1 MKFKSLVIPLA
12 MVTLLSV
19 GCGRNK
25 NNKNETTPNVTDS
38 NKSETNKNNGTVDI
52 VTSPSRVT
60 DEEKLMRAVNE
71 SWIVILENDVTTS
84 KEIVLNS
91 GFKKADKDNPNK
103 MVDTSRVVAL
113 YKTNENKEK
122 IADYTLT
129 VPKLTIK
136 DENTKIEGGTIKG
149 DLYIEAKEVK
159 LEGTKIEGNV
169 YFNNE
174 EDKNTF
180 HIDEG
185 TKITGTMEI
194 K

>member
-129 VPKLTIK
+129 VPKL
-136 DENTKIEGGTIKG
+136 EGGTIKG

-185 TKITGTMEI
+185 SKITGTMEI

>member
-1 MKFKSLVIPLA
+1 MKFKSLILPFTIVA
-12 MVTLLSV
+12 LLFV
-19 GCGRNK
+19 GCGK
-25 NNKNETTPNVTDS
+25 SKDINETTPNTTESNDS
-38 NKSETNKNNGTVDI
+38 KNKENVDV

-60 DEEKLMRAVNE
+60 DEEKLIRAVNE
-71 SWIVILENDVTTS
+71 SWIIILENDVETS

-91 GFKKADKDNPNK
+91 GFKKPNKDNPNK
-103 MVDTSRVVAL
+103 MDDTSRVVAL

-149 DLYIEAKEVK
+149 DLYIEAKEVN
-159 LEGTKIEGNV
+159 LEGTTIEGNV

-174 EDKNTF
+174 EEKNSF

-185 TKITGTMEI
+185 SKITGTMEI

>member
-25 NNKNETTPNVTDS
+25 NNKDETTPNVTDS
-38 NKSETNKNNGTVDI
+38 NKSETNKNNETVDI

-91 GFKKADKDNPNK
+91 GFKKADKDNSNK

-129 VPKLTIK
+129 VPKLIIK

-185 TKITGTMEI
+185 SKITGTMEI